1 MKVKLDTEELKSRE
15 IVLYRAAK
23 NGNMKD
29 K

>member
-15 IVLYRAAK
+15 IVFYRAAK
-23 NGNMKD
+23 NRNMKD